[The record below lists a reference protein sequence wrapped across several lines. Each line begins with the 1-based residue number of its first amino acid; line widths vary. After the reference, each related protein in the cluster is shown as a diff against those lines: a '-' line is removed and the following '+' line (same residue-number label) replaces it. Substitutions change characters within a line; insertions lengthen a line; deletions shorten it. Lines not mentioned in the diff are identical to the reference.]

1 MSTFYQAVQ
10 QIRLHTSG
18 RLTCHPRTYAI
29 LAVFISYEVKHTNT
43 IQCQETA
50 AKLKEKEGE
59 KKKTWH
65 HSALI
70 HIIGSSTIRPDSG
83 SPLAVRKTDFVVLQA
98 SLTYWYGKASQ
109 SSLSTC
115 FHPLGFPCTLVW
127 LQRTEW
133 KYGVHQFLLNIYSS
147 YCLVCGLY
155 LRWKPM

>member
-59 KKKTWH
+59 KKKN
-65 HSALI
+65 
-70 HIIGSSTIRPDSG
+70 
-83 SPLAVRKTDFVVLQA
+83 LAP
-98 SLTYWYGKASQ
+98 
-109 SSLSTC
+109 LSTNTHNR
-115 FHPLGFPCTLVW
+115 FLDHPTRLRLAISGAKDRLC
-127 LQRTEW
+127 
-133 KYGVHQFLLNIYSS
+133 GAAGILNI
-147 YCLVCGLY
+147 LV
-155 LRWKPM
+155 R